1 MFIRYGGDEF
11 ILLALHYDLETMAA
25 FCEELRRKLEA
36 ALAGV
41 TMSFGVS
48 TWHGDKDRLR
58 ALIDRADRA
67 LYVSKEKGR
76 NAVSTENE
84 ETDG

>member
-1 MFIRYGGDEF
+1 
-11 ILLALHYDLETMAA
+11 MAA
-25 FCEELRRKLEA
+25 FCEDLRRKLEV

-48 TWHGDKDRLR
+48 TWHGNKDRLR

-76 NAVSTENE
+76 NAVSSEDE
-84 ETDG
+84 EIGG